1 MKTDIVGDKD
11 KFLKFLRP
19 EKKVVAKTTKDK
31 MFLSLKR
38 QRTTKPKS
46 QIQKMSDAITAKKLK
61 NFDEI
66 RDYLLS
72 KYTNV
77 KEKTINFLSAIAKS
91 RVINGRINLTDSFAN
106 NPIIYRLACNAGNT
120 AWLSNDILFIAFFM
134 RSLIKGL
141 PCIPIDSRAKIK
153 YMKVISPPFLAEGE
167 IKRGFIQDGSPY
179 FFAYGVSGNANFEDF
194 FKFDKPYNTFNYDGY
209 TYFANMYNGGI
220 LICKND
226 MTAKAKELYEGQK
239 TFSFAGNKRELKEKS
254 IEIKSKPRFIQNKLI
269 PDSFCSAY
277 VQYPVSV
284 PITVEF
290 SVVIDYNSMF
300 DAIIAFAKANGG
312 AISFNIDF
320 INWYNLQAVM
330 DMFAALAIVGPS
342 FGLPNDTAQF
352 CGKIVDYYN
361 NYRVVFECWGKNQKD
376 LERLTLD
383 FYNSFN
389 TKIQFDK
396 MSDMKKTYANL
407 FSEYEELLDD
417 ESYELAH
424 VFFNDVNYLGKWNCC
439 IKNQLNKNYS
449 RPLYSSVLEMLTAI
463 TKSQSNLLIEKLKKV
478 ANAIY
483 NATSTNF
490 QESKC
495 LFNKIISPGAFFGDG
510 VVGQIER
517 NTYIDEIV
525 KDYLDGSAKRSEVE
539 RAVSS
544 DVEDILNN
552 ITVYRQQVI
561 NNNVDKY
568 MAMEGKNIEEKGYD
582 SETVKLKLKEFLN
595 NLLNSNKEAMNT
607 VNKAISL
614 VRPLNP
620 ENVKAVDL
628 GKDWM
633 DNYVR
638 EILKTMKAK
647 IEEKK
652 IDAKIKSLKH
662 DKDML
667 SMSSG
672 SGSKKKVFGAWKSL
686 GKGYSGEIGDYRS
699 MSVVDEIPEFDEV
712 SSADIRSHAIE
723 PEKTE
728 DGTKY
733 SFDEF
738 DFIVQ
743 DGIENNMSKWITH
756 MITRSGMFADYIL
769 NDEMVEKMMAEDPGR
784 LSIAFPIAAPVL
796 TYIRKKIKAPTMDSF
811 IQGKAEIPEPK
822 EGEIP
827 DDTIAKLKGINAY
840 ILSNSGGTGREA
852 IKAENS
858 FNVNKML
865 ANYKKEY
872 DNASTNLYPKLG
884 PIIKELKSYQSAASI
899 K

>member
-1 MKTDIVGDKD
+1 MEIDIVGDKD

-106 NPIIYRLACNAGNT
+106 TPIIYRIACNAGNT
-120 AWLSNDILFIAFFM
+120 QWLSNDILFIAFFM
-134 RSLIKGL
+134 RCLVKGL
-141 PCIPIDSRAKIK
+141 TCIPLDSRAKIK
-153 YMKVISPPFLAEGE
+153 YMKVVSPPFLAEGE

-179 FFAYGVSGNANFEDF
+179 FFAYGVSGNANFDDF
-194 FKFDKPYNTFNYDGY
+194 FKFEKPYRTFSYDGY
-209 TYFANMYNGGI
+209 TYDANMYNGGI

-226 MTAKAKELYEGQK
+226 MRAKAKELYEGQK

-277 VQYPVSV
+277 VQYPASV

-290 SVVIDYNSMF
+290 SVNIDYNSMF
-300 DAIIAFAKANGG
+300 DGIIAYAKANAG

-320 INWYNLQAVM
+320 INWYNLQAIM

-361 NYRVVFECWGKNQKD
+361 NYRIVFECWGKNQKD

-407 FSEYEELLDD
+407 FAEYEELLDD
-417 ESYELAH
+417 ESYELART
-424 VFFNDVNYLGKWNCC
+424 FFNSDEYLGKWNCC
-439 IKNQLNKNYS
+439 IKNQMNKNYA
-449 RPLYSSVLEMLTAI
+449 RPIYSSVLEMLTAI
-463 TKSQSNLLIEKLKKV
+463 TKSQSNLLIDKLKKV
-478 ANAIY
+478 ANTIY

-490 QESKC
+490 QETKC

-510 VVGQIER
+510 VVGQLER
-517 NTYIDEIV
+517 NTYVDEIV
-525 KDYLDGSAKRSEVE
+525 KDYLEGSVKKSELE

-544 DVEDILNN
+544 NVEDILNN
-552 ITVYRQQVI
+552 ITIYRQQVI
-561 NNNVDKY
+561 SNNVDKY
-568 MAMEGKNIEEKGYD
+568 MAAEGENIKEKGYD
-582 SETVKLKLKEFLN
+582 VEKVKLKLKDFLN
-595 NLLNSNKEAMNT
+595 SLLNTNKEAMNV
-607 VNKAISL
+607 VNKAIAN
-614 VRPLNP
+614 VRPLNA
-620 ENVKAVDL
+620 ENVKSVDL
-628 GKDWM
+628 GKEWM
-633 DNYVR
+633 DGYVR
-638 EILKTMKAK
+638 EILSDMK
-647 IEEKK
+647 IEIDTKSIDKK
-652 IDAKIKSLKH
+652 MESLKKE
-662 DKDML
+662 KDFL
-667 SMSSG
+667 SMSS
-672 SGSKKKVFGAWKSL
+672 SKGSKKRIFGRSL

-699 MSVVDEIPEFDEV
+699 MSVIDEIPDIDEM
-712 SSADIRSHAIE
+712 SSADIRTHVVN

-733 SFDEF
+733 DFGEF
-738 DFIVQ
+738 EFITE
-743 DGIENNMSKWITH
+743 DGVENNLSKWITH
-756 MITRSGMFADYIL
+756 IIARSGMFNDYIV
-769 NDEMVEKMMAEDPGR
+769 NDKMVELMMTEDPAK
-784 LSIAFPIAAPVL
+784 LSSVFPIAAPVM
-796 TYIRKKIKAPTMDSF
+796 TYIRKKLKMPTMDTF
-811 IQGKAEIPEPK
+811 VQGKADIPEVK
-822 EGEIP
+822 KDEMP
-827 DDTIAKLKGINAY
+827 DELAEKLKGINAY
-840 ILSNSGGTGREA
+840 ILSNSSGTGADA

-858 FNVNKML
+858 FNVKKML
-865 ANYKKEY
+865 LGYKDDY
-872 DNASTNLYPKLG
+872 NNASKSLYPKLG
-884 PIIKELKSYQSAASI
+884 SYVKELRSYKNALEA

>member
-106 NPIIYRLACNAGNT
+106 TPIIYRLACNAGNT

-134 RSLIKGL
+134 RSLVKGL
-141 PCIPIDSRAKIK
+141 TCIPLDSRAKIK

-179 FFAYGVSGNANFEDF
+179 FFAYGVSGNVNFDNF
-194 FKFDKPYNTFNYDGY
+194 FKFEKPYSTFNYDGY

-290 SVVIDYNSMF
+290 SVSIDYNSMF
-300 DAIIAFAKANGG
+300 DGIIAYAKANGG

-320 INWYNLQAVM
+320 INWYNLQAIM

-342 FGLPNDTAQF
+342 FGLPNETAQF

-361 NYRVVFECWGKNQKD
+361 NYRIVFECWSKNQKD

-407 FSEYEELLDD
+407 FAEYEELLDD
-417 ESYELAH
+417 ESYELARI
-424 VFFNDVNYLGKWNCC
+424 FFNDVNYLGKWNCC
-439 IKNQLNKNYS
+439 IKNQMNKNYA

-490 QESKC
+490 QETKC

-517 NTYIDEIV
+517 NTYVDEII
-525 KDYLDGSAKRSEVE
+525 KDYLEGSVKKSELE

-544 DVEDILNN
+544 NVEDILNN
-552 ITVYRQQVI
+552 ITIYRQQVI

-568 MAMEGKNIEEKGYD
+568 MAAEGKNIQDKGYD
-582 SETVKLKLKEFLN
+582 VEKVKLKLKDFLN
-595 NLLNSNKEAMNT
+595 SLLNTNKEAMNT
-607 VNKAISL
+607 VNKAIAN

-620 ENVKAVDL
+620 ENVKTVDL
-628 GKDWM
+628 GKEWM

-638 EILKTMKAK
+638 EILSDMKAEK
-647 IEEKK
+647 DEKK
-652 IDAKIKSLKH
+652 LEKRIEGLKREKDLIKSAKI
-662 DKDML
+662 
-667 SMSSG
+667 
-672 SGSKKKVFGAWKSL
+672 SKKKTFGAWKSL
-686 GKGYSGEIGDYRS
+686 GKGYSGEIGDFRT
-699 MSVVDEIPEFDEV
+699 MSVVDEVPDVDEI
-712 SSADIRSHAIE
+712 SSAELRSHAVEGE
-723 PEKTE
+723 PTDE
-728 DGTKY
+728 GTKY

-756 MITRSGMFADYIL
+756 MITRSGMFNDYIL
-769 NDEMVEKMMAEDPGR
+769 NDDMVTKMMSEDPAR
-784 LSIAFPIAAPVL
+784 LSSTFPIAAPVL
-796 TYIRKKIKAPTMDSF
+796 TYIRKKLKIPTMDTF
-811 IQGKAEIPEPK
+811 VQGKAEIPEPMK
-822 EGEIP
+822 NEMP
-827 DDTIAKLKGINAY
+827 DDLSNKLKGINAY
-840 ILSNSGGTGREA
+840 ILSNSSGNGYEA

-858 FNVNKML
+858 FNVKKML
-865 ANYKKEY
+865 NNYKKEY
-872 DNASTNLYPKLG
+872 DDASENLYPKLSSFV
-884 PIIKELKSYQSAASI
+884 KELKSYQTAVES